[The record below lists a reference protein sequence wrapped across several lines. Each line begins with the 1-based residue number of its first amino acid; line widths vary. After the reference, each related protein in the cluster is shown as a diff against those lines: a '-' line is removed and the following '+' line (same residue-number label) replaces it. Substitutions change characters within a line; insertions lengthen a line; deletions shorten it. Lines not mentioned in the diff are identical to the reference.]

1 MISKT
6 LKTLINHSLN
16 KLYDYQCVNTYILS
30 NDDVKFV
37 NIDELFTSSTE
48 PNLNLFT
55 GGKSLHDG
63 TFIDF
68 TVGETIIN
76 EQLDTLIKQS
86 VAEFNTNDKKYQIYL
101 TNSSNRSV
109 NVRNLNTIPLF
120 LLKEKQTI
128 KNNGKLAVDYE
139 YGVDYSD
146 FNVIPN
152 LYESPYGVDYSDFNV
167 IPNEHESP
175 YHEITV
181 NSGIPNKEPTK
192 TFIIV
197 NNNDEMK
204 PYKKLT
210 KLNNYVHATEN
221 YYYYDLNDVKSML
234 STNVISIGGTDN
246 NQRVYLYGTNVLF
259 LIIYKYHNGGSGSDG
274 PPSEDTGG
282 GSYVEFTCNIIAI
295 KLDDFDLN
303 TADVNNPNFEISYTH
318 EHIIRHL
325 ITKKYFLVDDIPFS
339 EQKNV
344 NFNIFKPNDDYLTLI
359 GNTDTQMVYPLN
371 KSPRLRERKELSNF
385 GNINTNH
392 VFNNEK
398 YSFSSELLGYN
409 VSSLYLLDLLKGK
422 DKYVKLFFTTEDD
435 LTFSIEHTNI
445 DESVFSKDHL
455 LYLKDVNIP
464 ADIVNS
470 QGLEGKI
477 ITKIECQMFN
487 DPNGSN
493 SAPFYYPIKEINNLN
508 IPISSQGVTF
518 SYKV

>member
-1 MISKT
+1 MISKA
-6 LKTLINHSLN
+6 LKTFINHSLN
-16 KLYDYQCVNTYILS
+16 KVHNFQCVNTYTLS

-55 GGKSLHDG
+55 GGNSQHDG
-63 TFIDF
+63 PFIDF

-86 VAEFNTNDKKYQIYL
+86 VTEFNTNDKKYQIYL
-101 TNSSNRSV
+101 NNSSNRSV
-109 NVRNLNTIPLF
+109 NVHNLNSILNTIPLC

-128 KNNGKLAVDYE
+128 KNDGKLAVDYE

-146 FNVIPN
+146 FNVIP
-152 LYESPYGVDYSDFNV
+152 Y
-167 IPNEHESP
+167 EHETP

-181 NSGIPNKEPTK
+181 YRGSHYKERTK

-197 NNNDEMK
+197 NNIDEMK

-210 KLNNYVHATEN
+210 KLNNYIYTTEIDYN
-221 YYYYDLNDVKSML
+221 DLKSML

-246 NQRVYLYGTNVLF
+246 NQMVYLYGTNVLF
-259 LIIYKYHNGGSGSDG
+259 LIVYRDKYYYGGNGSGEDYGGSN
-274 PPSEDTGG
+274 
-282 GSYVEFTCNIIAI
+282 EFTCNIIAI

-325 ITKKYFLVDDIPFS
+325 ISKKYFLVDVIPFS

-344 NFNIFKPNDDYLTLI
+344 NFNLFKPNDDYLTLI

-385 GNINTNH
+385 GNINANH
-392 VFNNEK
+392 VFSNEK
-398 YSFSSELLGYN
+398 YSFSSELLEYY
-409 VSSLYLLDLLKGK
+409 VSNLYLLDLLKGK
-422 DKYVKLFFTTEDD
+422 DKYVKLFFTTQDD

-445 DESVFSKDHL
+445 DEPVFSKDHL

-464 ADIVNS
+464 AVIVNS
-470 QGLEGKI
+470 QGLDGKI

-487 DPNGSN
+487 DPNGLN
-493 SAPFYYPIKEINNLN
+493 SEPFYYPIKEINNLN

-518 SYKV
+518 SYEV